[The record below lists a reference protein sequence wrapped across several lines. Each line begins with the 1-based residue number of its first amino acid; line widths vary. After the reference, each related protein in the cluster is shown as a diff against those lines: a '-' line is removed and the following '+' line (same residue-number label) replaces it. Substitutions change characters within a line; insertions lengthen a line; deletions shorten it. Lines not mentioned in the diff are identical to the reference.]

1 MFKTNYLGREQI
13 MSKETVAEKMIHQL
27 NYSFNLI
34 RRERHSPEM
43 RGGGVRR
50 GQGQLLNVLL
60 QKDVASQTELS
71 ELLQIRPASLG
82 ELVYKLERKGFIQR
96 SPNAEDKR
104 RVDVSLTAAG
114 RVKAL
119 EIAAS
124 RQHLATELFAGL
136 SDAEQ
141 EQFAALLDKF
151 VVSLEAKLGN
161 SDSPEAHR
169 AGGNHHRQYG
179 ENYGDEGPRC
189 KDFYE
194 YGGDMGF
201 GKQA

>member
-1 MFKTNYLGREQI
+1 MG
-13 MSKETVAEKMIHQL
+13 KETVAEKMIHQL

-43 RGGGVRR
+43 RNGGVRR

-60 QKDVASQTELS
+60 KKEVASQTELS
-71 ELLQIRPASLG
+71 ELLQIRSASLG
-82 ELVYKLERKGFIQR
+82 ELVYKLERKGFVQR
-96 SPNAEDKR
+96 NPNANDKR
-104 RVDVSLTAAG
+104 RVDVSLTEAG
-114 RVKAL
+114 RAKAL
-119 EIAAS
+119 EITAS
-124 RQHLATELFAGL
+124 RQHLAMELFSGL
-136 SDAEQ
+136 SVTEQ

-151 VVSLEAKLGN
+151 VVSLEARLDN
-161 SDSPEAHR
+161 NDLPEVR
-169 AGGNHHRQYG
+169 SAGENHHRRYG

-201 GKQA
+201 DKQA

>member
-1 MFKTNYLGREQI
+1 
-13 MSKETVAEKMIHQL
+13 MSKESVAEKMIHQL
-27 NYSFNLI
+27 NHSFNLI

-104 RVDVSLTAAG
+104 RVDVALTTAG
-114 RVKAL
+114 RAKAL
-119 EIAAS
+119 EITAS
-124 RQHLATELFAGL
+124 RQHLAQELFAGL
-136 SDAEQ
+136 SAAEQ

-151 VVSLEAKLGN
+151 VVSLEAKLG
-161 SDSPEAHR
+161 SDNLPENRQNRR
-169 AGGNHHRQYG
+169 AADNHHRRYG
-179 ENYGDEGPRC
+179 ESYGDEGPRC
-189 KDFYE
+189 KDFYQ
-194 YGGDMGF
+194 YGGDMGSD
-201 GKQA
+201 KQA

>member
-1 MFKTNYLGREQI
+1 
-13 MSKETVAEKMIHQL
+13 MSKENRAEKMVHQL

-50 GQGQLLNVLL
+50 GQGQLLNVLR
-60 QKDVASQTELS
+60 QKNVASQTELS
-71 ELLQIRPASLG
+71 EMLQIRPASLG
-82 ELVYKLERKGFIQR
+82 ELVYKLERKGYVER
-96 SPNAEDKR
+96 KHNAEDKR
-104 RVDVSLTAAG
+104 RIDVSLTEEG
-114 RVKAL
+114 RAKAL
-119 EIAAS
+119 EISAS

-136 SDAEQ
+136 TEAEQ

-151 VVSLEAKLGN
+151 VVSLESKLANDGLLEN
-161 SDSPEAHR
+161 RKPDGR
-169 AGGNHHRQYG
+169 HHRRYG
-179 ENYGDEGPRC
+179 EEYGDDGPRC

-201 GKQA
+201 DEQA